1 LGVLGIDLFGGGP
14 PSPPYL
20 AGMGTDPSTTPD
32 DGLII
37 QSLLQAL
44 GTFLNTRGSFPLR
57 ELVIFL
63 HIALDEGHEA
73 IEYADRL
80 KLHRAQ
86 MSKYV
91 HDLADRHRG
100 GGPGLGLIEFRRTDR
115 NLNNRRQIF
124 LTKKGRVVA
133 AAMLKS
139 LRNPYAPLAKPRQ
152 VADRLPKPYTQMR
165 I

>member
-1 LGVLGIDLFGGGP
+1 
-14 PSPPYL
+14 
-20 AGMGTDPSTTPD
+20 MGSDPSTTPD

-44 GTFLNTRGSFPLR
+44 DTFLKLRGPIPLQ
-57 ELVIFL
+57 ELVVFL

-73 IEYADRL
+73 IEYADRF
-80 KLHRAQ
+80 KLYRAQ

-91 HDLADRHRG
+91 HDLADRARG

-115 NLNNRRQIF
+115 NLNNRRLIF

-133 AAMLKS
+133 AAILKS
-139 LRNPYAPLAKPRQ
+139 LRNPYAPLSIKSIEAKSTSPR
-152 VADRLPKPYTQMR
+152 ATPWPTITQR
-165 I
+165 P